1 MLASLPPT
9 MRQKAPRDFR
19 GAFVRIEQSI
29 GTLAME
35 ALTREVMLEPKPGL
49 VSPADSGSHADMDL
63 QTFQRSLSALET
75 YFPQIAALGMAGA
88 DFEALRNCGLVAEER
103 MLAAT
108 CGVNT
113 HRGAIFSI
121 GLLSAAAGRLAAQA
135 TRIAAD
141 HVCATVAREYGPSI
155 IYYADVAE
163 TQRSPHLKPHRE
175 LFGARAEACAGFPTG
190 LQIGLPAYRFAL
202 RETGC
207 RELAAVQSLFALMS
221 RIDDTNLLRRGG
233 EAGLRFAKKRASD
246 FLIRGGVL
254 ARDWPGFAQEIHKQ
268 FVSRNL
274 SPGGSADL
282 LGVTLFLDGLERLS
296 DATCTFI

>member
-1 MLASLPPT
+1 
-9 MRQKAPRDFR
+9 
-19 GAFVRIEQSI
+19 
-29 GTLAME
+29 
-35 ALTREVMLEPKPGL
+35 
-49 VSPADSGSHADMDL
+49 
-63 QTFQRSLSALET
+63 
-75 YFPQIAALGMAGA
+75 
-88 DFEALRNCGLVAEER
+88 
-103 MLAAT
+103 
-108 CGVNT
+108 VNT

-121 GLLSAAAGRLAAQA
+121 GLLSAAAGRLAAQG

-141 HVCATVAREYGPSI
+141 HVCATVARKYGPSI
-155 IYYADVAE
+155 IHYADVAE
-163 TQRSPHLKPHRE
+163 TACGKHLKPQRE

-202 RETGC
+202 RKTGC
-207 RELAAVQSLFALMS
+207 RELAAIQSLFALIS

-233 EAGLRFAKKRASD
+233 QAGLRFAKKRASD

-254 ARDWPGFAQEIHKQ
+254 ARDWSRFAQEIHRQ